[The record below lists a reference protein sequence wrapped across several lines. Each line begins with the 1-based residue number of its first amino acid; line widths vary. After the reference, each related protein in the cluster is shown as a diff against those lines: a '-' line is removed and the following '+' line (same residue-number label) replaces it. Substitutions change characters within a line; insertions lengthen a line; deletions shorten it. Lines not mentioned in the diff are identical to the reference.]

1 MEKMVKLMEQHAV
14 QLEDKV
20 AERTAELDEEKEKVE
35 RLLYNI
41 LPK

>member
-1 MEKMVKLMEQHAV
+1 MKMMEQHAV
-14 QLEDKV
+14 QLEGKV
-20 AERTAELDEEKEKVE
+20 AERTAELDGEKEKVE